1 MNRRNAVLAA
11 TGALL
16 ALSAGCR
23 TPNFEATQMSAEAR
37 AQWERA
43 APSPPP
49 LVAALPVEPVQEPA
63 PAGADGAQASGGF
76 PQVFRDPTPRALQLR
91 SARLDQAL
99 RLLAATGGVSLVL
112 QGDFSPVVELDLP
125 EVPLQAAFEL
135 LARTYDCRIELQDGL
150 VLVSRDDPSL
160 VESRVFE
167 VESVSAA
174 SLQGDLAAIVTDGS
188 VVVNAARN
196 VIMVTASQPRLRE
209 VEKYLASIDRP
220 ERQVLIEARI
230 LEVSRQE
237 LEELGTRI
245 AFNDISVGE
254 DTATFVSS
262 LLAPSNSVLGT
273 VASADGDFDA
283 AINALHALVGL
294 EVLSRP
300 RLLALNNREARLD
313 IVTEIP
319 YVSATTTSEGSATG
333 VGAQTIEEIEYKTVG
348 LKLLVTPSILEGGL
362 VSLTIDQE
370 VSEQTGTF
378 QSVPIVDSR
387 HIVTGFVVAE
397 GQTIL
402 IGGLLKQR
410 RADSRDGVPLL
421 MDLPILGRAFR
432 NDVHDDKQ
440 VELILLMTP
449 WLVSARDGTAT
460 RATGLAAR

>member
-1 MNRRNAVLAA
+1 MNRRNAALAA
-11 TGALL
+11 TCALL
-16 ALSAGCR
+16 ALSTGCR
-23 TPNFEATQMSAEAR
+23 TPNFESQEMSAEAR

-49 LVAALPVEPVQEPA
+49 LVAALPVEPQVGPA
-63 PAGADGAQASGGF
+63 PEGVAAATGGF
-76 PQVFRDPTPRALQLR
+76 PLVFTDPAPRLLQLR

-125 EVPLQAAFEL
+125 EVPLQAALEL
-135 LARTYDCRIELQDGL
+135 LARTHDCRIELQDGL
-150 VLVSRDDPSL
+150 VVVSRDDPAK

-167 VESVSAA
+167 VASVAAA
-174 SLQGDLAAIVTDGS
+174 SLQPDLAAIVTDGS

-196 VIMVTASQPRLRE
+196 VIMVTAPQPRLRE
-209 VEKYLASIDRP
+209 VERYLASIDRP
-220 ERQVLIEARI
+220 ERQVLIEARL
-230 LEVSRQE
+230 LEVSRKD

-245 AFNDISVGE
+245 AFNDLDVADE
-254 DTATFVSS
+254 TATFVSS

-273 VASADGDFDA
+273 VTSESGGFDA
-283 AINALHALVGL
+283 AINALHSLVGL

-300 RLLALNNREARLD
+300 RLLALNNRQANLD

-319 YVSATTTSEGSATG
+319 YVSATTTSEGSAGGT
-333 VGAQTIEEIEYKTVG
+333 GAQTIEEIEYKIVG
-348 LKLLVTPSILEGGL
+348 LKLAVTPSILEGGL
-362 VSLTIDQE
+362 VSLSIDQE

-378 QSVPIVDSR
+378 QGVPIVDSR
-387 HIVTGFVVAE
+387 HIVTGFVVGE

-410 RADSRDGVPLL
+410 RLDSRDGVPLL
-421 MDLPILGRAFR
+421 MDLPLIGQAFR
-432 NDVHDDKQ
+432 RDVRDDQQ

-449 WLVSARDGTAT
+449 WLVSAEDG
-460 RATGLAAR
+460 RAASADGLAAR